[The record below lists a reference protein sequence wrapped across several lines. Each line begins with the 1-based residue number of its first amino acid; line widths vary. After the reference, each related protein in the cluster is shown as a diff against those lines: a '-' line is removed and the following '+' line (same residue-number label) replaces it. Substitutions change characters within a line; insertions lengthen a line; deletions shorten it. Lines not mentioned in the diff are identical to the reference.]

1 MELLKKLDKVNKT
14 DNILLLTHIDMD
26 AAGAEILCRLGFDNL
41 TVKNL
46 SNNKMSDSILE
57 AVQKNNE
64 THEYDVILI
73 DDISC
78 SMENAKEIDDLK
90 KKHNM
95 RIVLLDH
102 HQTALA
108 LNAYDWATVKVSL
121 FSQSTI
127 AYRYGNN
134 LSKAHSSG
142 TSLMYDYLI
151 FNHVLDATPFLDELV
166 HQIAAYDTWDWHY
179 LFNDND
185 KYSNMDKMCD
195 IYGMRVFVDEM
206 YQRALKN
213 YNSFELCNEKDMFML
228 EIWKTKLDD
237 HLEHIKTAFKE
248 ATLTL
253 ENNTT
258 LDIVW
263 CITSDYLQDTF
274 ELMKTE
280 YPEKDLYII
289 NYGSGIS
296 MRGVKKDFN
305 VGMFAKGN
313 YGGGGHPGA
322 AGFPIPEE
330 MIHEYMEQILKGKIV
345 NQTEEI

>member
-1 MELLKKLDKVNKT
+1 
-14 DNILLLTHIDMD
+14 
-26 AAGAEILCRLGFDNL
+26 
-41 TVKNL
+41 
-46 SNNKMSDSILE
+46 
-57 AVQKNNE
+57 
-64 THEYDVILI
+64 
-73 DDISC
+73 
-78 SMENAKEIDDLK
+78 
-90 KKHNM
+90 
-95 RIVLLDH
+95 
-102 HQTALA
+102 
-108 LNAYDWATVKVSL
+108 
-121 FSQSTI
+121 
-127 AYRYGNN
+127 
-134 LSKAHSSG
+134 
-142 TSLMYDYLI
+142 
-151 FNHVLDATPFLDELV
+151 
-166 HQIAAYDTWDWHY
+166 
-179 LFNDND
+179 
-185 KYSNMDKMCD
+185 MDKLCD

-305 VGMFAKGN
+305 VGMFAKEN